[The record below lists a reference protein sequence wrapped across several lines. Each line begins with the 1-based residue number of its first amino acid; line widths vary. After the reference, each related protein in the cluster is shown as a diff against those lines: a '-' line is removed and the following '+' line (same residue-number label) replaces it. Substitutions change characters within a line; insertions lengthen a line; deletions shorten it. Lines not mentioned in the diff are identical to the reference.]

1 MINRNED
8 TERDTKRE
16 LFVCH
21 ELLKIWEKSMERV
34 SKLQRTSATDLKSI
48 LENVLVTVELIFQH
62 CRGRYWALYWR
73 QIGIKLSSKLFKY
86 YEIFRSILNWRE
98 FFFFFFTVKNYTV
111 FYSIKYRRNWR
122 ISFVKQ
128 KRSWIYSWPLW
139 TV

>member
-73 QIGIKLSSKLFKY
+73 QIGIKLSSNYLNIMRY
-86 YEIFRSILNWRE
+86 LDRSWIEEN

>member
-73 QIGIKLSSKLFKY
+73 QIGIKLSSNYLNIIRY
-86 YEIFRSILNWRE
+86 LDRSWIEEN

>member
-73 QIGIKLSSKLFKY
+73 QIGIKLSSNYLNIIRY
-86 YEIFRSILNWRE
+86 LDRSWIEEN
-98 FFFFFFTVKNYTV
+98 FFFFFTVKNYTV